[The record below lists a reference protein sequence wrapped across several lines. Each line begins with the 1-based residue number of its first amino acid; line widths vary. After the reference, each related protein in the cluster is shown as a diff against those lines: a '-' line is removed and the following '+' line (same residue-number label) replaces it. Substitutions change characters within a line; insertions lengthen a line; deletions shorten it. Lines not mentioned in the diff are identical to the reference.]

1 MASTNG
7 VDMPPRDRQ
16 IVLVASGDARL
27 AANQAGWPAQL
38 RLERA
43 LDDVARANGI
53 VITRGHGFTE
63 GAGHGFI
70 DSQRRGMD
78 VFAAIDPDAAVIV
91 ATAIWQFSHHVLAG
105 LLHHRGPVL
114 TVANWSGEW
123 PGLVGLLNLNASLA
137 KAGRAYSTLW
147 SETFDDE
154 TFLDGFTSW
163 LDTGMVEHDT
173 SHVTGFDRG
182 AASSSSVALGRR
194 LAGELLDRKAII
206 GVFDEGCMGMYNAI
220 LEDRLINRAG
230 IFKERLSQ
238 SALLAEMGAV
248 SGAEAAAARQWLDDR
263 GLQFVTGRNESE
275 HLTDTQI
282 IGQLKMYIAAGRI
295 AHRFGCDAIG
305 IQYQL
310 GLADMVPASDLAE
323 GLLNNADR
331 PPITVPGS
339 GEVIADGSPIPH
351 FNEADEGVAV
361 DLVVTSRV
369 WKALGLDPA
378 ATLHDVRWGETY
390 DLGSGPEFVWTF
402 MISGSIPASHVEG
415 GYAGAKSERQPSAYF
430 RLGGGTLSGVSRP
443 GPIVWSRVYQL
454 EDELHVDLGR
464 GNAVAL
470 PREETDRRLALTT
483 PEWPIMHA
491 VLHGVTRDQFM
502 ARHKSNHVTVAY
514 GADDA
519 TADEALTVKAAMFQA
534 MGLTVHVCGLAAT
547 DA

>member
-7 VDMPPRDRQ
+7 VDTPPRDRQ
-16 IVLVASGDARL
+16 IVLVASGDARP

-43 LDDVARANGI
+43 LESVARANGV
-53 VITRGHGFTE
+53 VIRRGHE
-63 GAGHGFI
+63 YDDGAGHGFI

-78 VFAAIDPDAAVIV
+78 VFTSIDPDAAVIV
-91 ATAIWQFSHHVLAG
+91 ATAVWQFSHHVLSG

-137 KAGRAYSTLW
+137 KAGRPYSTLW
-147 SETFDDE
+147 SETFEDAA
-154 TFLDGFTSW
+154 FLEGFASW
-163 LDTGMVEHDT
+163 LDTGTVEHDT
-173 SHVTGFDRG
+173 SHVAGFDPG
-182 AASSSSVALGRR
+182 AASSSVALGHR
-194 LAGELLDRKAII
+194 LATELLHRKAII

-238 SALLAEMGAV
+238 SALLAEMALV
-248 SGAEAAAARQWLDDR
+248 SDEEAAAARSWLDDR
-263 GLQFVTGRNESE
+263 GLQFVTGPNEAE
-275 HLTDTQI
+275 DLTEDQI
-282 IGQLKMYIAAGRI
+282 LSQLKMYVAAGRI

-331 PPITVPGS
+331 PPITVSGS
-339 GEVIADGSPIPH
+339 DEVIADGSPIPH

-361 DLVVTSRV
+361 DLVVTARV

-378 ATLHDVRWGETY
+378 TTLHDVRWGEDY
-390 DLGSGPEFVWTF
+390 DRGSGPEFVWTF

-415 GYAGAKSERQPSAYF
+415 GYAGAKSERQPPAYF
-430 RLGGGTLSGVSRP
+430 RLGGGTLGGVSRP

-464 GNAVAL
+464 GDAIAL
-470 PREETDRRLALTT
+470 PREETDRRLRLTT
-483 PEWPIMHA
+483 PQWPIMHA

-519 TADEALTVKAAMFQA
+519 TADEALTAKAAMFQV
-534 MGLTVHVCGLAAT
+534 MGLTVHVCGLAAA
-547 DA
+547 DV